1 MTYTIKGVFV
11 RFDFDNL
18 RISQIHRQVKNKATR
33 TPHEVYY
40 IHIIFSEEVEP
51 IIENE
56 EDTIPEVQSI
66 EVEDW
71 ETMFDE
77 EVSQEALPHKVVEPK
92 NNI

>member
-1 MTYTIKGVFV
+1 MQDKS
-11 RFDFDNL
+11 L
-18 RISQIHRQVKNKATR
+18 KNFIDIDSLEKLNS
-33 TPHEVYY
+33 
-40 IHIIFSEEVEP
+40 HIIFSEEVEP
-51 IIENE
+51 IIEND